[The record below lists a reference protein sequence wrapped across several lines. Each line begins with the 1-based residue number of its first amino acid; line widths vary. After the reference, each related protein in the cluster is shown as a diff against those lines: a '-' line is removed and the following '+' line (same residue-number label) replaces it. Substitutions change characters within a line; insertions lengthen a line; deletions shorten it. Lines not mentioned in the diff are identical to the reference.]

1 MLYVAVRILHVHGLL
16 NMVNWLMVDW
26 SMVAAVVRIVM
37 MTAVVTTAVVI
48 ANIKAVNH
56 LFLFIL

>member
-26 SMVAAVVRIVM
+26 SMVTAVVRIVM
-37 MTAVVTTAVVI
+37 MTAVVI
-48 ANIKAVNH
+48 ANIKAVTH
-56 LFLFIL
+56 LLFFMNNNFC